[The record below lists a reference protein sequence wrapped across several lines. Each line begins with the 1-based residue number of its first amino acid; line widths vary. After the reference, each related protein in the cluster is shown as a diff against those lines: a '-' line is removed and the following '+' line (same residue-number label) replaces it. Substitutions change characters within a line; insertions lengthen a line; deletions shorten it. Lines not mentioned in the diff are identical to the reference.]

1 MHFAKYTAK
10 TSFNMVTVF
19 LILVIFKY
27 TYKFQFIELKQV
39 QTLIENAPVT
49 LKFAPIIKWYQNFRL
64 LTNKNELLS
73 TKRKFVFSC
82 FWALLSQNCAKSR
95 KNTRNHTLQRSSGL
109 PQRYFYARSGAKKDI
124 TFCRSLLK

>member
-39 QTLIENAPVT
+39 QTLIEKCTHNAKICTHNKLV
-49 LKFAPIIKWYQNFRL
+49 LKF
-64 LTNKNELLS
+64 
-73 TKRKFVFSC
+73 
-82 FWALLSQNCAKSR
+82 
-95 KNTRNHTLQRSSGL
+95 
-109 PQRYFYARSGAKKDI
+109 
-124 TFCRSLLK
+124 